1 MNKEVKKLMAFIDEE
16 IEGAEKYAE
25 CALNAYEEGNKVHA
39 SRYALIACQELEH
52 ANSLHTM
59 LMEKLSKEE
68 HKYLL
73 ELYTDKHR
81 EHMHKAAVVKVLIE
95 EAKK

>member
-1 MNKEVKKLMAFIDEE
+1 MRQYK
-16 IEGAEKYAE
+16 
-25 CALNAYEEGNKVHA
+25 
-39 SRYALIACQELEH
+39 
-52 ANSLHTM
+52 
-59 LMEKLSKEE
+59 SKEE

-81 EHMHKAAVVKVLIE
+81 EHMHKAAAVVKVLIE